1 MITTPRRTPY
11 GHQDSD
17 NPLHYPHR
25 DHPAHRQRIY
35 TAVHPWAQRGP
46 RAAIPF
52 GDPEGRD
59 PAFDLSYRVW
69 SRSPDGLDPIRA
81 TFNASLPNARSTP
94 DVTDE
99 TLVYEDDA
107 VRVIAFIDASRDLA
121 VLVSCGTE
129 QCADIETV
137 ILLANFAWRNLKD
150 TLDAPSSA
158 KGGTP

>member
-1 MITTPRRTPY
+1 PEAVQQRTGDDGVLISVDLNDALERTPY
-11 GHQDSD
+11 YHGVSLQ
-17 NPLHYPHR
+17 
-25 DHPAHRQRIY
+25 A
-35 TAVHPWAQRGP
+35 
-46 RAAIPF
+46 
-52 GDPEGRD
+52 EGRD